1 MWRCRE
7 KENKFVFSG
16 GGGGV
21 LDAAVMHWR
30 KSKKTV
36 KLKECPLQSRIY
48 QFQLAKRE
56 WIKTGV
62 TKLKPGFQFDFGRH
76 KAKRGRKMWGRC
88 FKLSR
93 KKE

>member
-7 KENKFVFSG
+7 KENKFVFSVG
-16 GGGGV
+16 GL

-62 TKLKPGFQFDFGRH
+62 TKLKPGFQFDFDRH
-76 KAKRGRKMWGRC
+76 KGKE
-88 FKLSR
+88 R
-93 KKE
+93 KKNVGKMFQTK